1 MAISLLEPK
10 RAAGGEEGGM
20 SDRRRS
26 RRGNAPPDAHDE
38 VPEEVVTQAKDAF
51 GQRTTGEVVTL
62 VFDSLVDEPNPG
74 MEYRLRFE
82 HPREHVEL
90 VVSRTNG
97 ECTLQGHVDPA
108 LLRVEL
114 ELEGTGI
121 ALVDEA
127 TTGTFAFAYVP
138 RGLTRIILVGPEGS
152 EPLHT
157 DWFRT

>member
-1 MAISLLEPK
+1 MAISLLEPTWTT
-10 RAAGGEEGGM
+10 GGEEGGM

-38 VPEEVVTQAKDAF
+38 VPEAVVAQAKAAF
-51 GQRTTGEVVTL
+51 GERTRGEVVTL
-62 VFDSLVDEPNPG
+62 VFDSLVDEPDTRKG
-74 MEYRLRFE
+74 YRLRFE
-82 HPREHVEL
+82 HPRERVEL
-90 VVSRTNG
+90 VVSTTNG
-97 ECTLQGHVDPA
+97 ECTLQGHVEPA

-121 ALVDEA
+121 ALVEEA
-127 TTGTFAFAYVP
+127 TTGTFGFAHVP
-138 RGLTRIILVGPEGS
+138 RGLTRMILVGSGGS